1 MILPLPYIALALAAA
16 TTGPAWAAQCSQPA
30 LGETVIYLRGG
41 MTSWGVDD
49 DYAFSYRCD
58 AYYLNVNASGL
69 QEFKLSDPAWSLPN
83 TFGAAGDA
91 RFDPQGQLALARAS
105 ESGNPGNLKF
115 SFGGDHTLKLTF
127 VDGKALLAIGPKT
140 FADPNVKPL
149 DNKIALSLSHDS
161 RRLADKSPFGSVTTG
176 STVDFAINAAAGVSG
191 LALVVEKRKLEG
203 NQEVLDYTEVARI
216 PMTRGGD
223 GRWSARYKFADA
235 SIYGY
240 YFEAD
245 IGGERYIYQNNR
257 NPVYWTREKGSNGLG
272 AVQHPGKGIRRF
284 RQTVYAPD
292 FTVPAW
298 AKDAVYYYI
307 FPERFRN
314 GDKRNDQLV
323 GTTSYQDLGI
333 ELHSN
338 WNDKP
343 YRPGSGDGSDKI
355 SNNDFFGGDL
365 KGVIDK
371 LDYIRALGA
380 NTLYMTPVFR
390 AASNHKYDTADYRN
404 IDPHFGS
411 NEDYIRLTREAAKRG
426 MRVITDASF
435 NHTGSDSVYFDRY
448 AKYDAVGALEGGK
461 ITAASP
467 YASWY
472 KFNKDQGETDKLYTG
487 WAGASDLPELDK
499 ASPAFRQFA
508 YGGADAITRLW
519 LDRGAAGW
527 RMDVAPWVPDDF
539 WREWR
544 KAVKSHRGDAL
555 TIAETWFDASKYF
568 LGDTFD
574 TTMNYIFRNAVLDY
588 AAGTRASVA
597 YQNIELMR
605 EAYPAQSFYALM
617 NLLSTHDQARSLHV
631 LGDTADAALAKRR
644 FRLALFFQ
652 MMFPGAP
659 AVYYG
664 DEVGVSGGDDPA
676 NRATY
681 PWADQ
686 GGKPDLAMLAE
697 FKQLIAMRKKHKVLR
712 HGSIDA
718 PLLVDDNVIVL
729 ARKDGA
735 TWAICATNNASEPK
749 VVKVKLPA
757 GAAGNYVNALSRQRL
772 ASADG
777 YVTLTVPAMFGAVFI
792 SAR

>member
-1 MILPLPYIALALAAA
+1 MILQLRQLMIALASATVLPASAA
-16 TTGPAWAAQCSQPA
+16 TCVPAP
-30 LGETVIYLRGG
+30 LGDTVIYLRGG

-49 DYAFSYRCD
+49 DYAFSYRCN
-58 AYYLNVNASGL
+58 AYYLNVNASGR
-69 QEFKLSDPAWSLPN
+69 QEFKISDPSWSLPH
-83 TFGAAGDA
+83 TFGTVGEAH
-91 RFDPQGQLALARAS
+91 FDSQGQLALARAS
-105 ESGNPGNLKF
+105 ESGNPANLTF
-115 SFGGDHTLKLTF
+115 NFGGDHTLTLRF
-127 VDGKALLAIGPKT
+127 ADGKAILAIGPKT
-140 FADPNVKPL
+140 FADPNARTI
-149 DNKIALSLSHDS
+149 DNKVALSLQHDS
-161 RRLADKSPFGSVTTG
+161 RKLANKSPFGSVTTG
-176 STVDFAINAAAGVSG
+176 SSVDFAIDAAAGVSG
-191 LALVVEKRKLEG
+191 ITLVVEKRKLEG
-203 NQEVLDYTEVARI
+203 NQEVLEYTEVARV
-216 PMTRGGD
+216 PMTHAG
-223 GRWSARYKFADA
+223 GRWSARYRFADA
-235 SIYGY
+235 SVYGY

-257 NPVYWTREKGSNGLG
+257 NPVYWTREKGSNGRG
-272 AVQHPGKGIRRF
+272 AVEHPGKGIRRF
-284 RQTVYAPD
+284 RQTVHATD
-292 FTVPAW
+292 FTVPGW

-314 GDKRNDQLV
+314 GDQRNDQV
-323 GTTSYQDLGI
+323 AGSTAYQDLGI
-333 ELHSN
+333 EFHSN

-343 YRPGSGDGSDKI
+343 FRPGSGDGSDKT

-365 KGVIDK
+365 EGIISK
-371 LDYIRALGA
+371 LDYIRDLGA
-380 NTLYMTPVFR
+380 NTIYMTPVFR

-411 NEDYIRLTREAAKRG
+411 NDDFVRLTREAARRG
-426 MRVITDASF
+426 IRVIADASF

-461 ITAASP
+461 IAPASP

-472 KFNKDQGETDKLYTG
+472 KFNPGQVDADKLYTG
-487 WAGASDLPELDK
+487 WGGTTDLPELDK
-499 ASPAFRQFA
+499 SSPAFCQFA
-508 YGGADAITRLW
+508 YGAPDSITRLW

-539 WREWR
+539 WRAWR
-544 KAVKSHRGDAL
+544 KTVKAHRGDAL
-555 TIAETWFDASKYF
+555 TIAETWFDSSKYF

-588 AAGTRASVA
+588 ASGTRASVA

-605 EAYPAQSFYALM
+605 EAYPAPSFYALM

-631 LGDTADAALAKRR
+631 LGDTKDAALARQR

-659 AVYYG
+659 AIYYG

-697 FKQLIAMRKKHKVLR
+697 FKQLIAMRKQHKVLR

-718 PLLVDDNVIVL
+718 PLLIDDHVVVL

-735 TWAICATNNASEPK
+735 TWAICATNNAQEAK

-757 GAAGNYVNALSRQRL
+757 GAAGKYVNALGRQPL
-772 ASADG
+772 AAVDG
-777 YVTLTVPAMFGAVFI
+777 YLTLTVPSMFGAVYI